1 MQIEK
6 VNPERFDEIYALME
20 VSFPAD
26 ERRTYSGQKALLE
39 RPAYG
44 IYASTAPETGRIQAI
59 AAVWE
64 LEELTFLEHLAVN
77 PSDRNGGIG
86 AAFLT
91 ALVARAGKPVCLE
104 VEKPGNELAARRIRF
119 YQRNGFFLNEY
130 DYVQPALAEGQKP
143 VPLLVMTSG
152 GPVTKPE
159 FERIKGLLYEKVYET
174 PV

>member
-59 AAVWE
+59 AAV
-64 LEELTFLEHLAVN
+64 
-77 PSDRNGGIG
+77 
-86 AAFLT
+86 
-91 ALVARAGKPVCLE
+91 
-104 VEKPGNELAARRIRF
+104 
-119 YQRNGFFLNEY
+119 
-130 DYVQPALAEGQKP
+130 
-143 VPLLVMTSG
+143 
-152 GPVTKPE
+152 
-159 FERIKGLLYEKVYET
+159 
-174 PV
+174 